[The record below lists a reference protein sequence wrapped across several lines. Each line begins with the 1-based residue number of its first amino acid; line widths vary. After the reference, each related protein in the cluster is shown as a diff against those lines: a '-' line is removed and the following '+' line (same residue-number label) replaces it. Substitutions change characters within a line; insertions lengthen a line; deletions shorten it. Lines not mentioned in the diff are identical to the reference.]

1 MRQLYPI
8 WVSIVAMA
16 ITQALKPF
24 FYYLQHKSWNF
35 KLLVDSGG
43 LPSSHSS
50 MVTSLVLSVGLLEK
64 FSSTIFAVTV
74 VFAFITMY
82 DAANV
87 RYYAGRNIQLTRRLI
102 EDLKAT
108 ELYTESLDDPIYDMR
123 IKEILGHKWFEV
135 VSGATLGLI
144 IAGLS
149 YFVFKYW

>member
-1 MRQLYPI
+1 MRQLYPLY
-8 WVSIVAMA
+8 VAMAAMA
-16 ITQALKPF
+16 ITQILKPIL
-24 FYYLQHKSWNF
+24 YYLIRKEW
-35 KLLVDSGG
+35 KLELLFDSGG

-50 MVTSLVLSVGLLEK
+50 MVSSLVLSVGLLED

-74 VFAFITMY
+74 VFPFITMY

-87 RYYAGRNIQLTRRLI
+87 RYYAGQNIQLTRKLI
-102 EDLKAT
+102 DDLKSSVI
-108 ELYTESLDDPIYDMR
+108 YKQDLDDPIYDVI

-135 VSGATLGLI
+135 FTGAILGLL

>member
-1 MRQLYPI
+1 MKQLYPI
-8 WVSIVAMA
+8 WVSLSAMMF
-16 ITQALKPF
+16 TQALKPLL
-24 FYYLQHKSWNF
+24 YYLQHKEWNF
-35 KLLVDSGG
+35 SLLFDSGG

-82 DAANV
+82 DAANI
-87 RYYAGRNIQLTRRLI
+87 RYYAGRNIQVTKQLI
-102 EDLKAT
+102 ADLKADN
-108 ELYTESLDDPIYDMR
+108 LDTQYLDNPIYDMR

-135 VSGATLGLI
+135 VSGALLGLL

-149 YFVFKYW
+149 YFVFKY

>member
-1 MRQLYPI
+1 MKQLYPI
-8 WVSIVAMA
+8 WVSVAALM
-16 ITQALKPF
+16 ITQTLKPLL
-24 FYYLQHKSWNF
+24 YYWLHDKWNWR
-35 KLLVDSGG
+35 LLFDSGG
-43 LPSSHSS
+43 LPSSHSA

-64 FSSTIFAVTV
+64 FSSSIFAVTV

-102 EDLKAT
+102 ADLKAS
-108 ELYTESLDDPIYDMR
+108 EISADKFNDPIYEMR

-135 VSGATLGLI
+135 VSGALLGLL

-149 YFVFKYW
+149 YFVFKY